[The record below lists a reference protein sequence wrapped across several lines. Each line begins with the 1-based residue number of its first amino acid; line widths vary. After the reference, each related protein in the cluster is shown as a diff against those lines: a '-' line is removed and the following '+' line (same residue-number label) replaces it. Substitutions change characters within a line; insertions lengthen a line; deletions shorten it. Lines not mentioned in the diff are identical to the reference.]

1 VSHHFLGY
9 GAMNPNDFHS
19 SEVGQI
25 ILTSKGYYAFLPTP
39 LPPTPNWSSS
49 LILVLSEAE
58 RDLSRLATLAD
69 TFPFPRLLVQPFMR
83 REAVLSSRIEG
94 TRATLAELYTYE
106 SSQLSFLEPDSD
118 VREVHNYVAALNYG
132 LERLKTLPI
141 SLRLIREL
149 HEKLMQGV
157 RGGNLTPGE
166 FRRTQNW
173 IGPAGST
180 IMTATYVPPPV
191 DEMNQALSDLEKF
204 IHTETDVPALARA
217 AMIHYQFEAIHPFLD
232 GNGRVGRLLMALLFA
247 EWNILPQPLL
257 NLSVYFER
265 YRQEYYDHLLTVS
278 QRGDWETWLR
288 FFLRG
293 VSAQSKD
300 SITRME
306 RLGSI
311 RSKYQPLVEAEKNSE
326 RMAAVIDFLFGRPI
340 FNAKQLAEGLNMP
353 FKTSRQYI
361 EKLVQAGILRE
372 ITGYARNQIYRADEV
387 FRAIDSLQD

>member
-1 VSHHFLGY
+1 
-9 GAMNPNDFHS
+9 MNPNDFHS
-19 SEVGQI
+19 LKVGQVV
-25 ILTSKGYYAFLPTP
+25 LTPKGYYAFLPAP
-39 LPPTPNWSSS
+39 LPPNLDWSSV
-49 LILVLSEAE
+49 LVTALSEAE

-69 TFPFPRLLVQPFMR
+69 TFPFPRLLIQPFMR

-106 SSQLSFLEPDSD
+106 SAQLSFLEPDSD
-118 VREVHNYVAALNYG
+118 VREVHNYVEALDYG

-180 IMTATYVPPPV
+180 IMTASYVPPPV
-191 DEMNQALSDLEKF
+191 DEMNQALGDLEKF
-204 IHTETDVPALARA
+204 IHTGMDVPILVRA

-232 GNGRVGRLLMALLFA
+232 GNGRVGRLLMALLLA
-247 EWNILPQPLL
+247 EWNILSQPLL

-265 YRQEYYDHLLTVS
+265 YRQEYYDHLLAVS
-278 QRGDWETWLR
+278 QHGNWEAWLR

-300 SITRME
+300 SLTRME
-306 RLGSI
+306 QLGSI
-311 RSKYQPLVEAEKNSE
+311 RAKYQPLVEAEKNSE

-340 FNAKQLAEGLNMP
+340 FNAKQLAKSLEMP

-387 FRAIDSLQD
+387 FSAIDSLQD

>member
-1 VSHHFLGY
+1 
-9 GAMNPNDFHS
+9 MNPNDFHS
-19 SEVGQI
+19 PEVGQV
-25 ILTSKGYYAFLPTP
+25 ILTSKDYYAFIPTP
-39 LPPTPNWSSS
+39 LPPALNWSPS

-58 RDLSRLATLAD
+58 RDLSRLATLAGA
-69 TFPFPRLLVQPFMR
+69 FPFPRLLIQPFMR

-106 SSQLSFLEPDSD
+106 SAQLSFIEPDSD
-118 VREVHNYVAALNYG
+118 VREVYNYVAALDYG

-204 IHTETDVPALARA
+204 IHTSTNVPVLARA

-232 GNGRVGRLLMALLFA
+232 GNGRVGRLLMALLLK

-257 NLSVYFER
+257 NLSVYFEH
-265 YRQEYYDHLLTVS
+265 YRQEYYDHLLIVS
-278 QRGDWETWLR
+278 QWGDWEAWLR

-306 RLGSI
+306 LLGSI
-311 RSKYQPLVEAEKNSE
+311 RSKYQPIVDAENNSE
-326 RMAAVIDFLFGRPI
+326 RMAAVVDFLFGRPI
-340 FNAKQLAEGLNMP
+340 FNTKQLAEGLNMP

-361 EKLVQAGILRE
+361 EKLVQASILRE
-372 ITGYARNQIYRADEV
+372 ITGYARNQIYRADEI
-387 FRAIDSLQD
+387 FNAIDSLQD

>member
-1 VSHHFLGY
+1 M
-9 GAMNPNDFHS
+9 MNPNDFHS
-19 SEVGQI
+19 REAGQVI
-25 ILTSKGYYAFLPTP
+25 RTPKGYYTFLPSP
-39 LPPTPNWSSS
+39 LPPNLDWSS
-49 LILVLSEAE
+49 LLVTALSEAE
-58 RDLSRLATLAD
+58 RDLSRLATLAGA
-69 TFPFPRLLVQPFMR
+69 FPFPRLLVQPFMR

-106 SSQLSFLEPDSD
+106 SAQLSFLEPDSD
-118 VREVHNYVAALNYG
+118 VREVHNYVRALDYG

-149 HEKLMQGV
+149 HEKLLQGA

-191 DEMNQALSDLEKF
+191 DEMKQALDDLEKF
-204 IHTETDVPALARA
+204 IHIGTEMPTLARA

-232 GNGRVGRLLMALLFA
+232 GNGRVGRLLIALLLA
-247 EWNILPQPLL
+247 EWNILSQPLL
-257 NLSVYFER
+257 NLSVYFEH
-265 YRQEYYDHLLTVS
+265 YRLEYYDHLLAVS
-278 QRGDWETWLR
+278 QRGEWEAWLR

-293 VSAQSKD
+293 VSAQSRD
-300 SITRME
+300 SLARME

-311 RSKYQPLVEAEKNSE
+311 RAKYQPLVESEKNSE
-326 RMAAVIDFLFGRPI
+326 RMAAVVDFLFGRPI
-340 FNAKQLAEGLNMP
+340 FNAKQLAEGLEMP

-372 ITGYARNQIYRADEV
+372 ITGYARNQIYRADEI
-387 FRAIDSLQD
+387 FNALDKIQD

>member
-1 VSHHFLGY
+1 
-9 GAMNPNDFHS
+9 MNPNDFRS
-19 SEVGQI
+19 SEAGQV
-25 ILTSKGYYAFLPTP
+25 ILTQKGYYAYLPTP
-39 LPPTPNWSSS
+39 LS
-49 LILVLSEAE
+49 LDLAWPLSLVSALSEAE
-58 RDLSRLATLAD
+58 RGLSRLATLAGA
-69 TFPFPRLLVQPFMR
+69 FPFSRLLIQPFMR

-106 SSQLSFLEPDSD
+106 SARSSFLEPDSD
-118 VREVHNYVAALNYG
+118 VREVHNYVGALDYG

-149 HEKLMQGV
+149 HEKLIQGV
-157 RGGNLTPGE
+157 RGGSLTPGE

-191 DEMNQALSDLEKF
+191 DEMNHALSDLETF
-204 IHTETDVPALARA
+204 IHTGTDVPILARA

-232 GNGRVGRLLMALLFA
+232 GNGRVGRLLMALLLA

-257 NLSVYFER
+257 SLSVYFER
-265 YRQEYYDHLLTVS
+265 YRQEYYDHLLPVYL
-278 QRGDWETWLR
+278 RGDWESWLR

-293 VSAQSKD
+293 VSTQSRD
-300 SITRME
+300 NIARME
-306 RLGSI
+306 QLGVF
-311 RSKYQPLVEAEKNSE
+311 RAKYQRLVEAEKNSE
-326 RMAAVIDFLFGRPI
+326 RMAAVVDFLFCRPI
-340 FNAKQLAEGLNMP
+340 FNTKQLADGLEIP

-372 ITGYARNQIYRADEV
+372 ITGYARNKIFRTDEI
-387 FRAIDSLQD
+387 FNALDKIQD

>member
-1 VSHHFLGY
+1 
-9 GAMNPNDFHS
+9 MNPNDFHS
-19 SEVGQI
+19 PEVGQV
-25 ILTSKGYYAFLPTP
+25 ILTQKGYYAFLPAP
-39 LPPTPNWSSS
+39 LPPDLDWSLS
-49 LILVLSEAE
+49 LVSVLSEAE
-58 RDLSRLATLAD
+58 RDLSRLATLAGA
-69 TFPFPRLLVQPFMR
+69 FPFPRLLIQPFMR

-106 SSQLSFLEPDSD
+106 SAQLSFLEPDSD
-118 VREVHNYVAALNYG
+118 VREVHNYVAALDYG

-204 IHTETDVPALARA
+204 IHTSTDVPVLARA

-232 GNGRVGRLLMALLFA
+232 GNGRVGRLLMALLLT

-265 YRQEYYDHLLTVS
+265 YRQEYYDHLLIVS
-278 QRGDWETWLR
+278 QRGDWEAWLR

-306 RLGSI
+306 RLGAI
-311 RSKYQPLVEAEKNSE
+311 RSKYQPLVDAEKNSE
-326 RMAAVIDFLFGRPI
+326 RMAAVVDFLFGRPI
-340 FNAKQLAEGLNMP
+340 FNAKQLAEGLNIP

-372 ITGYARNQIYRADEV
+372 ITGYARNQIYRADEI
-387 FRAIDSLQD
+387 FNAIDSLQD

>member
-1 VSHHFLGY
+1 
-9 GAMNPNDFHS
+9 MNPNDFHS
-19 SEVGQI
+19 LEIGQV
-25 ILTSKGYYAFLPTP
+25 ILTPKGYYAFLPTP
-39 LPPTPNWSSS
+39 LPPALDWSLS
-49 LILVLSEAE
+49 LVSVLSEAE
-58 RDLSRLATLAD
+58 RGLSRLATLAD
-69 TFPFPRLLVQPFMR
+69 AFPFPRLLIQPFMR

-106 SSQLSFLEPDSD
+106 SAQLSFLEPDSD
-118 VREVHNYVAALNYG
+118 VREVHNYVAALDFG

-157 RGGNLTPGE
+157 RDGNLTPGE

-204 IHTETDVPALARA
+204 IHTSTNVPVLARA

-232 GNGRVGRLLMALLFA
+232 GNGRVGRLLMALLLTK
-247 EWNILPQPLL
+247 WNILPQPLL

-265 YRQEYYDHLLTVS
+265 YRQEYYNHLLSVS
-278 QRGDWETWLR
+278 QNGNWEAWLR

-306 RLGSI
+306 RLGAI

-326 RMAAVIDFLFGRPI
+326 RMAVVVDFLFGRPI

-372 ITGYARNQIYRADEV
+372 ITGYARNQIYHADEI
-387 FRAIDSLQD
+387 FNALDSIRE

>member
-1 VSHHFLGY
+1 
-9 GAMNPNDFHS
+9 
-19 SEVGQI
+19 
-25 ILTSKGYYAFLPTP
+25 
-39 LPPTPNWSSS
+39 
-49 LILVLSEAE
+49 
-58 RDLSRLATLAD
+58 
-69 TFPFPRLLVQPFMR
+69 MR

-106 SSQLSFLEPDSD
+106 SAQLSFLEPDSD
-118 VREVHNYVAALNYG
+118 VREVHNYVAALDYG

-157 RGGNLTPGE
+157 RGGNLAPGE

-180 IMTATYVPPPV
+180 IMTATYVPPLV
-191 DEMNQALSDLEKF
+191 DEMRQALSDLEKF
-204 IHTETDVPALARA
+204 IYTSTDMPALVRA

-232 GNGRVGRLLMALLFA
+232 DNGRVGRLLISLLLA
-247 EWNILPQPLL
+247 EWDILSQPLL
-257 NLSVYFER
+257 NLSAYFEH
-265 YRQEYYDHLLTVS
+265 YRQEYYDHLLAVS
-278 QRGDWETWLR
+278 QRGNWEAWLR

-293 VSAQSKD
+293 VSAQSRD

-306 RLGSI
+306 RLGAI
-311 RSKYQPLVEAEKNSE
+311 RSSYQPLVEVQKNSE
-326 RMAAVIDFLFGRPI
+326 RMAAVVDFLFGRPI
-340 FNAKQLAEGLNMP
+340 FNAKQLAKGLKIP

-372 ITGYARNQIYRADEV
+372 ITGYDRNQIYRADEI
-387 FRAIDSLQD
+387 FNAIDSLQD